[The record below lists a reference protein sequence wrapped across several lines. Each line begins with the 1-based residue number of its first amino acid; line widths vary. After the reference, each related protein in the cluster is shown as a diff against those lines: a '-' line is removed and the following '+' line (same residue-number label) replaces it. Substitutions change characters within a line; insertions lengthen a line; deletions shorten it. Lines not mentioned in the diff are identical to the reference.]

1 METKTIKLLVLV
13 SVFLSLAIVQI
24 FFLFNYEYKP
34 FPQVP
39 AFVMVLN
46 SIVIVLYSK
55 AIKNNLNEK

>member
-34 FPQVP
+34 FPLVP
-39 AFVMVLN
+39 AFAILN
-46 SIVIVLYSK
+46 SIVIILYSK
-55 AIKNNLNEK
+55 AITNNLKEN